1 MKVNITGKNYV
12 VYDKLEDTIE
22 KKLSRLD
29 KYFSDDIVANV
40 VLSQKR
46 GRDKIEVTIN
56 AKGVVFRAEELNSDI
71 YEAIDKAVDKLAS
84 QMSRFKG
91 KLQKRYNDNKALKFE
106 FEEEERKA
114 GKAEKEEAESFEEIY
129 DTPVVKTKK
138 FELRPMDVD
147 EAILEMEML
156 GHNFFVYLDMET
168 DSVNVVYKRNG
179 GSYGVLETTY

>member
-1 MKVNITGKNYV
+1 MKVNITGKNYTT
-12 VYDKLEDTIE
+12 YDKLDDTIE

-56 AKGVVFRAEELNSDI
+56 AKGMVFRAEELNSDI
-71 YEAIDKAVDKLAS
+71 YEGIDKVVDKLS
-84 QMSRFKG
+84 NQMSKFKG
-91 KLQKRYNDNKALKFE
+91 KLARRYNDNKALKFE
-106 FEEEERKA
+106 FEDEELEEE
-114 GKAEKEEAESFEEIY
+114 EEEAEEDNFEEIY

-156 GHNFFVYLDMET
+156 GHNFFVYLDMDT

>member
-1 MKVNITGKNYV
+1 MKVNITGKNYN
-12 VYDKLEDTIE
+12 VYDKLEETIE

-29 KYFSDDIVANV
+29 KYFSEDIVANV

-71 YEAIDKAVDKLAS
+71 YEAIDKVVDKLS
-84 QMSRFKG
+84 NQMSKFKG

-106 FEEEERKA
+106 FDQQEAVED
-114 GKAEKEEAESFEEIY
+114 EEAEEGKSFEEIY
-129 DTPVVKTKK
+129 DTPVVKTKQ

-156 GHNFFVYLDMET
+156 GHNFFVYLDMDT
-168 DSVNVVYKRNG
+168 NSVNVVYKRNG
-179 GSYGVLETTY
+179 GSYGVLETRY

>member
-1 MKVNITGKNYV
+1 MKVNITGKNYA

-29 KYFSDDIVANV
+29 KYFSEDIVANV

-71 YEAIDKAVDKLAS
+71 YEAIDKVVDKLAN
-84 QMSRFKG
+84 QMSKFKG
-91 KLQKRYNDNKALKFE
+91 KLARRYNDNKALKFE
-106 FEEEERKA
+106 FDEAKAVEEEA
-114 GKAEKEEAESFEEIY
+114 GEEGESFEEIY

-156 GHNFFVYLDMET
+156 GHNFFVYLDMDT

>member
-1 MKVNITGKNYV
+1 MKVNITGKNYPI
-12 VYDKLEDTIE
+12 YDKLEDTIE

-29 KYFSDDIVANV
+29 KYFSEDIVANV

-71 YEAIDKAVDKLAS
+71 YEAIDKVVDKLS
-84 QMSRFKG
+84 NQMSKFKG

-106 FEEEERKA
+106 FDEPEAAPDEED
-114 GKAEKEEAESFEEIY
+114 GESFEEIY

-138 FELRPMDVD
+138 FELHPMDVD

-168 DSVNVVYKRNG
+168 DSVNVVYRRNG